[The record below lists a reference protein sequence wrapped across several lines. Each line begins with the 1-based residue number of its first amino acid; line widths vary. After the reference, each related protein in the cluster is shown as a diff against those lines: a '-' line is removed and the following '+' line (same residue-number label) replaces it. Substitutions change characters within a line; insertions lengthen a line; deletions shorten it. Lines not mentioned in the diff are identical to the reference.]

1 MDTKIHASIASHFD
15 AILDVLSE
23 GVYITD
29 TAGKTL
35 YVNRMYEQLTGY
47 KLAQLGGVN
56 VRDLLDN
63 GAFDIALN
71 PEIVKT
77 HKPSTRVQRLKN
89 GKTLVLSG
97 YPVFGENGELCF
109 VVTFARDI
117 TVLQEL
123 NSRVAHHREMLKATQ
138 ELQHIYLAKE
148 KKDSDIVMES
158 ASPAMNRVLEMVD
171 TLAQTDATVLILG
184 ETGVGKDVI
193 ARLLHGRSFRGDKLP
208 IKVDCGGIAESLIE
222 SELFGYVAGA
232 FTGASSKGKAGYFE
246 IASGS
251 TIFLDEIGEL
261 PMTMQT
267 RLLRVLQ
274 DGVIQRVGSTAPKK
288 VDVRII
294 AATNRNLEDCIRE
307 GTFRSDLYYRLNV
320 ATINIP
326 PLRERP
332 EDIDLLASKFL
343 NTYSAKY
350 RKTLSFKDETMAI
363 LRSYSWPGNVR
374 QLQNL
379 VHSMVITAKGAV
391 LSPDELPASISGIR
405 KEEHLFSDYL
415 KADGRSLHDIMHD
428 MEAEFLLKAIRQYGS
443 IQKVADVFQV
453 DRTTIFRKT
462 RNYKKAVSKD
472 TAG

>member
-1 MDTKIHASIASHFD
+1 M
-15 AILDVLSE
+15 DVLSE

-29 TAGKTL
+29 ASGKTL

-47 KLAQLGGVN
+47 KLSEIGGVN
-56 VRDLLDN
+56 VRDLLN
-63 GAFDIALN
+63 HGVFDIALN

-77 HKPSTRVQRLKN
+77 LKPSTRVQRLKN

-97 YPVFGENGELCF
+97 YPVFAGSGRLCL

-117 TVLQEL
+117 TILKDL
-123 NSRVAHHREMLKATQ
+123 NAMVASQKEMLQNTK

-148 KKDSDIVMES
+148 KQEH
-158 ASPAMNRVLEMVD
+158 NFVLETSSDAMKGVLDLVD
-171 TLAQTDATVLILG
+171 TLAPTDATVLILG

-193 ARLLHGRSFRGDKLP
+193 ARLLHERSTRHDKLP

-222 SELFGYVAGA
+222 SELFGYVPGA

-261 PMTMQT
+261 PMSMQT

-274 DGVIQRVGSTAPKK
+274 DGVIQRVGATAPKK
-288 VDVRII
+288 VNVRII
-294 AATNRNLEDCIRE
+294 AATNRNLEDCIKD

-320 ATINIP
+320 AAITIP

-332 EDIDLLASKFL
+332 GDIDLLANKFL
-343 NTYSAKY
+343 EGYAAKY
-350 RKTLSFKDETMAI
+350 KKTLAFKDETMEI
-363 LRSYSWPGNVR
+363 LRRYSWPGNVR

-379 VHSMVITAKGAV
+379 VHSMVITTKGTK

-405 KEEHLFSDYL
+405 QEEKTFSQYL
-415 KADGRSLHDIMHD
+415 KADGRSYREIMRD
-428 MEAEFLLKAIRQYGS
+428 VEADFLARAVKQYGS
-443 IQKVADVFQV
+443 VQKAAEVLQI

-462 RNYKKAVSKD
+462 RHNRKQ
-472 TAG
+472 